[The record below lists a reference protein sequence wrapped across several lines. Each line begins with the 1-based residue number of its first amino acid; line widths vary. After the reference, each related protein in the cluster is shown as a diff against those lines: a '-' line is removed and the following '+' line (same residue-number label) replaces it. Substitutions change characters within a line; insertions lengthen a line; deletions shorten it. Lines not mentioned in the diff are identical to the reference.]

1 MGGGDIRVVHA
12 IPGRIRLKIQKLKND
27 PAAAKEVAARLRR
40 LPGIDRVEAS
50 PVTGSVVVSYDT
62 GASVSDEITP
72 GLSEAF
78 GSTLFPGID
87 PTELQRQLTLRVNG
101 SGVPTPLANRIQRF
115 LGGIDH
121 GVERASRG
129 TVDLRVLVPVALFCA
144 GLAILSTSGT
154 LPVPTWYDLMWA
166 SFVTFV
172 ALNQVAGRE
181 GTLSREPDNHS

>member
-27 PAAAKEVAARLRR
+27 PAAVNEVVARLRK

-50 PVTGSVVVSYDT
+50 PTTGSVVVSYGT
-62 GASVSDEITP
+62 SASGSDDITP

-78 GSTLFPGID
+78 GHTLFPGAD
-87 PTELQRQLTLRVNG
+87 PAELRRQLTQRTNG
-101 SGVPTPLANRIQRF
+101 SAVPTPLASRIQSF
-115 LGGIDH
+115 LGGIDY

-129 TVDLRVLVPVALFCA
+129 TIDLRVLVPIALFCA

-166 SFVTFV
+166 SFATFV
-172 ALNQVAGRE
+172 ALNQVVGQQ
-181 GTLSREPDNHS
+181 GTHAREPDHHP

>member
-1 MGGGDIRVVHA
+1 MTDET
-12 IPGRIRLKIQKLKND
+12 PND
-27 PAAAKEVAARLRR
+27 VTRRNFIKGVIAAGAAVSSAAYVFRGNPLRGQGAA
-40 LPGIDRVEAS
+40 P
-50 PVTGSVVVSYDT
+50 GSV
-62 GASVSDEITP
+62 ER
-72 GLSEAF
+72 L
-78 GSTLFPGID
+78 
-87 PTELQRQLTLRVNG
+87 LTLRVNG

>member
-27 PAAAKEVAARLRR
+27 PASAKEVVARLRK
-40 LPGIDRVEAS
+40 LPGIDRVEVN
-50 PVTGSVVVSYDT
+50 PVTGSVVVSYGGGT
-62 GASVSDEITP
+62 SGSEEITP

-87 PTELQRQLTLRVNG
+87 PTELRRQLSHRGNG
-101 SGVPTPLANRIQRF
+101 SASPTPLANRIQRF

-121 GVERASRG
+121 GVGRASRG
-129 TVDLRVLVPVALFCA
+129 TIDLRVLVPVALFCA
-144 GLAILSTSGT
+144 GLAIISTSGT
-154 LPVPTWYDLMWA
+154 LPVPTWYDLIWA

-181 GTLSREPDNHS
+181 GTLSHEPVQHS